1 MWNFQI
7 EYTWDTILSLPLRLH
22 QKFGQLSS
30 PEVEHGGKV
39 NKDEIK
45 EHQVEIKKHKGE
57 IEHHQNEIK
66 ERQFFCIAS
75 VNCSGPGPT
84 VPTTTATTTITTS
97 TTTTTTATT
106 TTTTTTT
113 TPAGVSKYKTH
124 LRYNQSFERQSND
137 SDLDFTTS

>member
-7 EYTWDTILSLPLRLH
+7 KYTWDTILSLPLRLH

-57 IEHHQNEIK
+57 IEHYQNEIK

-84 VPTTTATTTITTS
+84 VPTTTATTTITT
-97 TTTTTTATT
+97 TT

-113 TPAGVSKYKTH
+113 MTTTTPAGITKYKSH
-124 LRYNQSFERQSND
+124 LCFKQSFERQYND